1 MQTAHASH
9 AAPDSSETA
18 QDVALFRK
26 VTWRLMPILFISY
39 IVAYIDR
46 VNIGFAKLQMLDD
59 LHFSAAVYGFGSGVF
74 FVGFLLFEV
83 PSNLILYRV
92 GARKWIARIMLTWG
106 LISMLTLFVK
116 TPMAFYTM
124 RFLLGAAE
132 AGFLPGVV
140 YYLTQWYPKRR
151 HGRVISLL
159 ITAAAAGGVVV
170 GPLSG
175 WMMEAFT
182 NVGSLRNWQWLFLLQ
197 GIPALIVGV
206 VVFVG
211 LADSPRTANWLNEAQ
226 RTRLLA
232 IVEADH
238 SGTHQRAR
246 IRDAFGE
253 GKVWLLGAVLVA
265 LNLGIYAVVFWTPTI
280 IKAAGF
286 ADYRTIGLIS
296 AIPYLASGV
305 AMLLLGR
312 SSDLFGERRWHIAGA
327 CIAGAVGLVLSVVFA
342 AKPVLSIAGVVLSTA
357 AFIGATPLIW
367 ALASN
372 FMKDRAAAA
381 GFALMNALAALGGL
395 FGPYLMGVAQD
406 LTGNTALSMLGVAAC
421 AVAGSLIVLLLPSAQ
436 RLAQAETRANTQAN
450 KQAHTQGPTPA
461 LNAGASGSR
470 QVPDHRTTQ

>member
-1 MQTAHASH
+1 MPTAHSSLPM
-9 AAPDSSETA
+9 PDTIETA
-18 QDVALFRK
+18 RDADLFRK

-92 GARKWIARIMLTWG
+92 GARVWIARIMVTWG
-106 LISMLTLFVK
+106 VISMLTLFVK
-116 TPMAFYTM
+116 TPAAFYTM

-140 YYLTQWYPKRR
+140 YYLTQWYPKHR

-175 WMMEAFT
+175 WMMDVFT
-182 NVGSLRNWQWLFLLQ
+182 DVGSLRNWQWLFLLQ
-197 GIPALIVGV
+197 GIPALIVGAA
-206 VVFVG
+206 VFLG
-211 LADSPRTANWLNEAQ
+211 LADSPSKAKWLSEAELE
-226 RTRLLA
+226 RLLT
-232 IVEADH
+232 IVEADR

-253 GKVWLLGAVLVA
+253 SKVWLLGSVLIA

-286 ADYRTIGLIS
+286 VHYRTIGLIS

-312 SSDLFGERRWHIAGA
+312 SSDRFGERRWHIAGA
-327 CIAGAVGLVLSVVFA
+327 CVVGAVGLVFSVIFA
-342 AKPVLSIAGVVLSTA
+342 GRPFFSIAGIVLATA
-357 AFIGATPLIW
+357 AFIGATPLVW

-395 FGPYLMGVAQD
+395 FGPYLMGLAQD
-406 LTGNTALSMLGVAAC
+406 LTGNTAVSMLGVAAC
-421 AVAGSLIVLLLPSAQ
+421 AVAGSLIVLLLPTPR
-436 RLAQAETRANTQAN
+436 RLADEQAPRFN
-450 KQAHTQGPTPA
+450 PD
-461 LNAGASGSR
+461 AGGSR
-470 QVPDHRTTQ
+470 QVTDHSRTQ

>member
-1 MQTAHASH
+1 MHTDHASRPTPDTAD
-9 AAPDSSETA
+9 AARDA
-18 QDVALFRK
+18 DLFRK

-92 GARKWIARIMLTWG
+92 GARVWIARIMVTWG
-106 LISMLTLFVK
+106 VISMLTLFVR
-116 TPMAFYTM
+116 TPAAFYTM

-140 YYLTQWYPKRR
+140 YYLTQWYPKHR

-175 WMMEAFT
+175 WMMDVFSG
-182 NVGSLRNWQWLFLLQ
+182 VGALRNWQWLFLLQ

-206 VVFVG
+206 AVFFG
-211 LADSPRTANWLNEAQ
+211 LADSPRRATWLSEVEQ
-226 RTRLLA
+226 DRLLA
-232 IVEADH
+232 IVEADR

-253 GKVWLLGAVLVA
+253 SKVWLLGAVLVA

-286 ADYRTIGLIS
+286 AHYRTIGLIS

-312 SSDLFGERRWHIAGA
+312 SSDRFGERRWHIAGA
-327 CIAGAVGLVLSVVFA
+327 CIAGAVGLVISVVFA
-342 AKPVLSIAGVVLSTA
+342 GRPWFSIAGIVLATA
-357 AFIGATPLIW
+357 AFIGATPLVW

-406 LTGNTALSMLGVAAC
+406 LTGNTAASMLGVAAC
-421 AVAGSLIVLLLPSAQ
+421 AVAGSLIVLLLPAPR
-436 RLAQAETRANTQAN
+436 RLADQHPSAFN
-450 KQAHTQGPTPA
+450 PP
-461 LNAGASGSR
+461 ASGS
-470 QVPDHRTTQ
+470 HRVTDQSTTQ

>member
-1 MQTAHASH
+1 M
-9 AAPDSSETA
+9 PTA
-18 QDVALFRK
+18 QSSLPMPDAIETTRDADLFRK

-92 GARKWIARIMLTWG
+92 GARTWIARIMVTWG
-106 LISMLTLFVK
+106 AISMLTLFVK
-116 TPMAFYTM
+116 TPAAFYTM

-175 WMMEAFT
+175 WMMDVFT

-197 GIPALIVGV
+197 GIPALIVGA
-206 VVFVG
+206 VVFIG
-211 LADSPRTANWLNEAQ
+211 LADSPAKAKWLNASE
-226 RTRLLA
+226 RERLLA
-232 IVEADH
+232 IVEADR

-253 GKVWLLGAVLVA
+253 SKVWLLGAVLIA

-286 ADYRTIGLIS
+286 VHYRTIGLIS

-312 SSDLFGERRWHIAGA
+312 SSDRFGERRWHIAGA
-327 CIAGAVGLVLSVVFA
+327 CVAGAVGLIFSVTFTGR
-342 AKPVLSIAGVVLSTA
+342 PLFSIAGIVLATA
-357 AFIGATPLIW
+357 AFIGATPLVW

-406 LTGNTALSMLGVAAC
+406 LTGNTAVSMLGVAAC
-421 AVAGSLIVLLLPSAQ
+421 AVAGSLIVLFLPAPR
-436 RLAQAETRANTQAN
+436 RLADEHA
-450 KQAHTQGPTPA
+450 TPF
-461 LNAGASGSR
+461 NPDAGGAR
-470 QVPDHRTTQ
+470 QVTDHRSTQ